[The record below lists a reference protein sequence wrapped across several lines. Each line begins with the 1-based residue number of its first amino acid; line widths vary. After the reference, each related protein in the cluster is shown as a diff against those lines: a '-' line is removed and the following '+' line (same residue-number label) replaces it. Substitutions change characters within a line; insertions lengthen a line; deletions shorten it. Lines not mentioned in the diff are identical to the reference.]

1 MTPTN
6 LSRRA
11 RSLLVVLAAA
21 VLAVVFGSAIPA
33 RAQAITRSICFP
45 VVEEVHFTPSFG
57 AARSGHSHQG
67 NDLMGEKGYHL
78 VAPADGVIV
87 DLRGPADGHSDY
99 SIRMQD
105 AEGWFY
111 AFLHMNDDTWG
122 TDDGAA
128 PVEMVFAPGLAVG
141 STVRAGQF
149 LGYMGDSGNAEGSS
163 AHLHFEIRQ
172 PAGDL
177 WSAQAI
183 DPYESLMAAPRCEDP
198 TLVPPRPPA
207 MPAAAGPRLPF

>member
-1 MTPTN
+1 MTTTN

-11 RSLLVVLAAA
+11 RTALVVLAAV
-21 VLAVVFGSAIPA
+21 VLAIVLGAAIPA
-33 RAQAITRSICFP
+33 GAEGATRSICFP
-45 VVEEVHFTPSFG
+45 VVEPVRFTPSFG
-57 AARSGHSHQG
+57 APRAGHSHQG

-87 DLRGPADGHSDY
+87 DLRGPGQGHSDH

-128 PVEMVFAPGLAVG
+128 PAEMVFAPGLAVG
-141 STVRAGQF
+141 STVKAGQF
-149 LGYMGDSGNAEGSS
+149 LGFMGDSGNAEGSG

-177 WSAQAI
+177 WSAAAI
-183 DPYESLMAAPRCEDP
+183 DPFASLMAAPHCPDP
-198 TLVPPRPPA
+198 TLVPPKPPVI
-207 MPAAAGPRLPF
+207 PADVAGFDRF